1 MNIKF
6 LNKHV
11 LAFMAVMLLGSV
23 YSQSQV
29 SGSVSDSDNMA
40 GIPGVNVVIEGTS
53 VGTVTDF
60 DGNFV
65 LNSNQAPPFNLVIS
79 YVGYSA
85 QTVSVTSSGQDISVS
100 LSAGQNLEEVVISA
114 GRKEQKVLEAPASI
128 SVISARTIE
137 NSPNVTDPVRLLAN
151 TAGVQIQQQTANTL
165 NVEMRAGSGVF
176 GTSTFLVKD
185 NRYMVTPSAG
195 LFQSYQA
202 GLSNLDLA
210 TVEVVRGPA
219 GVLYGPGVTS
229 GVVHFRT
236 KSPIDYEGNSMSVW
250 GGEMSA
256 IGTEIR
262 IAQANADK
270 TFGWK
275 INAKVSMGDDFVYE
289 NEAAITAK
297 TGMPFTTTVRQP
309 AISNKMVD
317 PVGSLSSRVLLNEND
332 LDPDGDGN
340 MMINDYSN
348 MSFDAHLEWRPSD
361 NSTYKVAGGLN
372 NGRGAF
378 FNSQG
383 VGYTQ
388 GTTVWAQA
396 QARIGGFYAQA
407 FLDSNNGGKDT
418 EPTFLYATGLRQVAK
433 RQAIQLQ
440 LQYSFDMPWLFDSEW
455 TAGWD
460 YNNTYSDSAHTLYGR
475 NEDSDDYI
483 INGFYGQGTLHMA
496 EKMDLVV
503 AGRYDY
509 VNFISTGE
517 FAPSATLVYKA
528 SPKSTWRVGY
538 RKTLTANS
546 ALGQYIDFPVAA
558 LAPGILDVWLVGQHS
573 NHQFGDPASQM
584 IELAGLGLSI
594 PSTSAGGGLPLAIPY
609 GAVASASLAGLYAAA
624 PTLAPVLNPF
634 FATYQGPSGGS
645 GTLSPYNLF
654 NGEAMPSSDDTYGAR
669 FGSVSNFELG
679 WTGVI
684 GDKLKLSAD
693 IYTYENK
700 GFTYFQAVGQT
711 FALVGSDIPNDL
723 AAAVMADVT
732 PYVTSAVTPGVTA
745 AVTTAYQG
753 IAALYGYPFSVVAS
767 GALAAAGVPSLANA
781 IAATVTSTATPI
793 IQGVGGAFQAGGQGF
808 VGQLGPLFAA
818 LGTVESSAVPQGDGV
833 THIPAGYRTY
843 GDATRSHWG
852 GDVSMDY
859 FVNSDVRLWANASWL
874 SQNEWVPG
882 EDDDDDLP
890 YYSSLNAPTFKWR
903 LGMDYTPPSGFNMA
917 IAFMHD
923 DKFYT
928 DQGFFTGMVETKN
941 LIDLNVGYKFS
952 RNMRFDISAQNL
964 GNTPYSAFPNMPL
977 IKRRII
983 GKVTYNF

>member
-1 MNIKF
+1 MNRKF

-151 TAGVQIQQQTANTL
+151 IPGIQIQQQTANTL

-250 GGEMSA
+250 AGEMSA

-262 IAQANADK
+262 IAQANDDK

-275 INAKVSMGDDFVYE
+275 INAKVSTGDDFVYE

-297 TGMPFTTTVRQP
+297 TGMPFSTQVRQP

-317 PVGSLSSRVLLNEND
+317 PVGSLSSRVLLNTAD
-332 LDPDGDGN
+332 LDKDGDGN

-348 MSFDAHLEWRPSD
+348 MTFDAHLEWRPSD
-361 NSTYKVAGGLN
+361 DSSYKLAGGLN

-388 GTTVWAQA
+388 GTSIWAQA
-396 QARIGGFYAQA
+396 QAKVGGFYAQA
-407 FLDSNNGGKDT
+407 FLDSNNGGKDS

-460 YNNTYSDSAHTLYGR
+460 YNNTYSDSAYTLYGR
-475 NEDSDDYI
+475 NDDDDDYI
-483 INGFYGQGTLHMA
+483 VNGFYGQGTLHMS

-503 AGRYDY
+503 AGRYDS
-509 VNFISTGE
+509 VNFISTGA

-528 SPKSTWRVGY
+528 SPKSTWRLGY
-538 RKTLTANS
+538 KKTLTTNT
-546 ALGQYIDFPVAA
+546 ALNQYIDFPVAA
-558 LAPGILDVWLVGQHS
+558 LAPGILDVWLVGQNS

-594 PSTSAGGGLPLAIPY
+594 PATSAGGGLPLAIPY

-624 PTLAPVLNPF
+624 PSLQPMLAPF

-654 NGEAMPSSDDTYGAR
+654 NGLPMPSSDDTYGAR

-679 WTGVI
+679 WTGII

-700 GFTYFQAVGQT
+700 GFTYFQAIGQT

-723 AAAVMADVT
+723 AAAVMADIT
-732 PYVTSAVTPGVTA
+732 PYATAVLTQ
-745 AVTTAYQG
+745 VTTQTYQG
-753 IAALYGYPFSVVAS
+753 LAAAYGYPFSVVAS
-767 GALAAAGVPSLANA
+767 GALAAAGIPSLASS
-781 IAATVTSTATPI
+781 IAGGVAQTVG
-793 IQGVGGAFQAGGQGF
+793 GVGGAFQAGGQGF

-852 GDVSMDY
+852 GDISMDY

-874 SQNEWVPG
+874 SQNEWTPG
-882 EDDDDDLP
+882 EEDDDDLP
-890 YYSSLNAPTFKWR
+890 YYSSLNAPKFKWR

-917 IAFMHD
+917 VSFMHD
-923 DKFYT
+923 DKFWT
-928 DQGFFTGMVETKN
+928 EQGFFTGMVETKN
-941 LIDLNVGYKFS
+941 LIDLNLGYRFS
-952 RNMRFDISAQNL
+952 QAMRFDISAQNL

-977 IKRRII
+977 IKRRVI